1 MERHTLI
8 FEKLLALEFKPL
20 TTEEIEAFKQ
30 RVKEREEE
38 FRRISKSQKPDSEFY
53 NRMYGG

>member
-1 MERHTLI
+1 MERHTLR
-8 FEKLLALEFKPL
+8 FEKLLPLEFKPL

-38 FRRISKSQKPDSEFY
+38 YRRISKLKREVT
-53 NRMYGG
+53 NA